1 MVMRRWA
8 NEDAGTETSRKA
20 DCVYQNA
27 GQCTAIQGD
36 TPPVLAKAGVKCAGT
51 TEEQN
56 AWIMR
61 LYLDREPGQKI
72 DASHLISLREQWL
85 TESDLIEIKKQIRLS
100 YEFDQ
105 KRQLV
110 NPRMVEVAG
119 ETHIACDTV
128 PWGDAGMADHCR
140 ARFDGWRENNCLK
153 TMEDW
158 ASWEDYYESALALQ
172 GSKMRVREDGSL
184 GILTRILTRSLVQK
198 AWFDHTMTYG
208 EISALL
214 TSVGLPV
221 TVDTCK
227 NSKRAALPENVV
239 PVTGEVLRVLALL
252 LRQLPTYPLEPL
264 FKPERLDEVKHRL
277 NTMEMSH
284 E

>member
-1 MVMRRWA
+1 
-8 NEDAGTETSRKA
+8 
-20 DCVYQNA
+20 
-27 GQCTAIQGD
+27 
-36 TPPVLAKAGVKCAGT
+36 
-51 TEEQN
+51 
-56 AWIMR
+56 
-61 LYLDREPGQKI
+61 
-72 DASHLISLREQWL
+72 
-85 TESDLIEIKKQIRLS
+85 
-100 YEFDQ
+100 
-105 KRQLV
+105 
-110 NPRMVEVAG
+110 MVEVAG
-119 ETHIACDTV
+119 EAHIACDTV
-128 PWGDAGMADHCR
+128 PWDSAGMADHCR
-140 ARFDGWRENNCLK
+140 ARFDGWREDNCLK
-153 TMEDW
+153 TLEDW

-252 LRQLPTYPLEPL
+252 LRQVPEYPLEPL
-264 FKPERLDEVKHRL
+264 FKPERLDEVKSRL
-277 NTMEMSH
+277 NSMEISH
-284 E
+284 A